1 MKNHSGNQVPGERPE
16 ESWNYSGNY
25 VAALLEDCIRMLT
38 YATDK
43 GIRISKQDSQ
53 NVAAAGQAFARGKW
67 TGDVESDL
75 YTTKSKLAEAIKPV
89 TTETLAPGALHCA
102 RRSTRFYFKATLVIA
117 GILLPLSMVVFASAK
132 LTSSSKALI
141 EANDIMAVSLYN
153 ELEDHRDKII
163 NKKQEL
169 IAASSSS
176 APPSSASSASAAR
189 VGKTAKEAGFKRIP
203 VCMEPSDADGATA
216 MNVGATTCYVSE
228 ASLTNGVTEP
238 GMDADDKLAD
248 TPSALLIKAA
258 LQDFARNNRSLYA
271 QTRWLSWLNLAH
283 FRNVYASPWM
293 LDQTTLRENL
303 ELSLPILTNP
313 NRLKKQDVSMNDEK
327 MKPEHAI
334 DDGLQKLAVYQDIR
348 AMAQDAGRTS
358 DILWAAITTYVLPVL
373 YAVLGSLAFILRDLS
388 EQSVSK
394 TFHPTH
400 GRFVNRV
407 RLVVAVIVGT
417 VIGLFD
423 NFWHDSVV
431 SASPLAI
438 AFIGGYAANT
448 FFAFLDTNSFL
459 DKRSGKR
466 ASNGSAR

>member
-1 MKNHSGNQVPGERPE
+1 
-16 ESWNYSGNY
+16 
-25 VAALLEDCIRMLT
+25 MLT

-67 TGDVESDL
+67 TNKVESNL
-75 YTTKSKLAEAIKPV
+75 YTTKSKLADAIKPV

-102 RRSTRFYFKATLVIA
+102 RKSTRFYFKATLVIA
-117 GILLPLSMVVFASAK
+117 GILLPLSMVVFANAK

-141 EANDIMAVSLYN
+141 EANDKMAVTLYN

-163 NKKQEL
+163 IQKQVL
-169 IAASSSS
+169 IAASSS
-176 APPSSASSASAAR
+176 PASSASTAR
-189 VGKTAKEAGFKRIP
+189 VGRTAKDAGLERIP
-203 VCMEPSDADGATA
+203 VCMEPSGADGATA
-216 MNVGATTCYVSE
+216 INVGATSCSLSE

-238 GMDADDKLAD
+238 GMNADEILAD

-258 LQDFARNNRSLYA
+258 LQDFARNNRALYA
-271 QTRWLSWLNLAH
+271 QTRWLSWLNRADL
-283 FRNVYASPWM
+283 RNVYASPWM

-303 ELSLPILTNP
+303 ELRLPILTNP
-313 NRLKKQDVSMNDEK
+313 NRLKKHDVSMNDET
-327 MKPEHAI
+327 MGPEHAI

-348 AMAQDAGRTS
+348 AMAQDAERTS

-407 RLVVAVIVGT
+407 RLVIAVIVGT

-459 DKRSGKR
+459 DKSISKR